1 MTVISGYKA
10 PRRPE
15 YLFLSTD
22 WRPQEIYE
30 NFRTYEQE
38 FRDIIEG
45 VEVDEEFYVVGEQDG
60 RVNFDEFQELAYAG
74 DIEVSIVE
82 IDIEGEEVEGNIR
95 YETGLPMEDAGR
107 IEASFEVSDPELEE
121 EIEEYVSE
129 HFDSFLGLDLG
140 YNPVRS
146 LK

>member
-1 MTVISGYKA
+1 MTEFSGYKA

-22 WRPQEIYE
+22 WTAKDIY
-30 NFRTYEQE
+30 RS
-38 FRDIIEG
+38 FRDYEEQLSDILEN
-45 VEVDEEFYVVGEQDG
+45 VEIDEEFYVVGEKNG
-60 RVNFDEFQELAYAG
+60 RVGFDELRELAFAG
-74 DIEVSIVE
+74 DIDVSIANMDIRAE
-82 IDIEGEEVEGNIR
+82 GLEGDIEYRGRIR
-95 YETGLPMEDAGR
+95 LESPGR
-107 IEASFEVSDPELEE
+107 IEASFEVSDPELED
-121 EIEEYVSE
+121 EIEEYISE